1 DVRCERTDGRVMDSG
16 RFLLAVLLMIALV
29 VVTNIIFPPVPPAQP
44 DAPGDT
50 TGTTPARPPDTTP
63 PAGPP
68 DTTPPS
74 APAPDPTDRLD
85 SIAGLPDVAA
95 TDVAADT
102 IVAASRLF
110 HYGVST
116 RGARIVRVQLDAHR
130 SMRED
135 GPVQLVPETAGSLV
149 GYR

>member
-1 DVRCERTDGRVMDSG
+1 
-16 RFLLAVLLMIALV
+16 
-29 VVTNIIFPPVPPAQP
+29 
-44 DAPGDT
+44 
-50 TGTTPARPPDTTP
+50 
-63 PAGPP
+63 
-68 DTTPPS
+68 
-74 APAPDPTDRLD
+74 
-85 SIAGLPDVAA
+85 

-149 GYR
+149 GYRLEIDRTVIDLARLPFQTDAERTVRVDSASGERTVRFEHQAASGFTTAVEYVFRPDSYLVDVNVQAAGVPGTPQL